1 MLFIDVPD
9 YKGLTQNDAE
19 RMAKLQGMELR
30 VFKNEIDYEKITDT
44 DLRHDRV
51 NVELRKGRVDKAFLA

>member
-19 RMAKLQGMELR
+19 RMAKQQGFELR
-30 VFKNEIDYEKITDT
+30 IFKNEIDYEKLVDS